1 MNNPERRIDPGTD
14 LPIAVPPGSLWP
26 SLTDQVTAVSAQ
38 STGTNT
44 PPPALRSSSGRVGA
58 RALDRLDSR
67 LSERDH
73 KVLALIAQHRYL
85 TTAQLQAFAFIDHAS
100 NDSAA
105 RTSRRVLA
113 RLEREQLIRSLGR
126 RIGGVRAGSSGNIWQ
141 LAPAGA
147 RLLRDDGV
155 AYRTHEPS
163 QRFLGHC
170 LAVADAHL
178 MLHSLKEAPTV
189 TDVTVAIENEAW
201 HRYNG
206 SGGEARWLQPD
217 LFATIRSTDYDDHWF
232 IEVDLGTESLPTL
245 LRKCG
250 QYEAYRASG
259 IEQAQLGVFPMVLWV
274 FNRADRIDKLMRA
287 VARSHRLDSRL
298 FVATHIAGIPDKLL
312 GGSV

>member
-1 MNNPERRIDPGTD
+1 MNNPERRIDPGTN
-14 LPIAVPPGSLWP
+14 LPIAVPTGSLWP
-26 SLTDQVTAVSAQ
+26 SQNDQVTAVSAQ

-44 PPPALRSSSGRVGA
+44 PPPVLRSSSGRVGA

-67 LSERDH
+67 LSERDR
-73 KVLALIAQHRYL
+73 KVLALIAKHRYL
-85 TTAQLQAFAFIDHAS
+85 ATAQLQDFAFIDHAS
-100 NDSAA
+100 SDSAA

-113 RLEREQLIRSLGR
+113 RLERDQLIRSLGR

-170 LAVADAHL
+170 LAVADTHL
-178 MLHSLKEAPTV
+178 MLRSLKEAPTV
-189 TDVTVAIENEAW
+189 TDVTVSIENEAW
-201 HRYNG
+201 RRYNG
-206 SGGEARWLQPD
+206 GGGEARWLQPD
-217 LFATIRSTDYDDHWF
+217 LFATICSTDYDDHWF

-287 VARSHRLDSRL
+287 IARSHRLDSRL
-298 FVATHIAGIPDKLL
+298 FVATHLAGIPGKLL